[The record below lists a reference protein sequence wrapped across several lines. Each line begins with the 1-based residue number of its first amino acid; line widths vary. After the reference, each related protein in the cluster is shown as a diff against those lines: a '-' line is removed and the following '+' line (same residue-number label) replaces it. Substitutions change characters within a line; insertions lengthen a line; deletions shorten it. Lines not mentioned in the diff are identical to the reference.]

1 MFVVPFPVLERSLV
15 HKTAQTAVIRLL
27 LSVMLRNLPFDEQ
40 LYLDNNPDVAAA
52 VENGEWPDGRSH
64 FAASGYFEGRWG
76 GASQFS
82 EAWYLDQYPDVREAV
97 EDGTWDSG
105 EQHYFTVGIHEWRCP
120 TEELLEDV
128 GLWKAALRV
137 TSEEKPASVLEKNHD
152 LYEQW
157 LARRPTVMEPS
168 PVALAV
174 GTMSP
179 KGDLIMGR
187 GGTVFLIGGADSPL
201 DQYGRDI
208 AEVAPVVNQLTNLF
222 QERATCLADRAITY
236 LQIVIPEKLSIVPAA
251 FPLRITVPTTMLG
264 ALEQRAADSPALR
277 SAYIS
282 CYDLFSR
289 DDDPAKTYRPVDT
302 HLAPYGAFR
311 LIQAILQ
318 RLGLE
323 PLPALDFNRVRTT
336 PADVSE
342 RFFGILESYS
352 ECDASWA
359 TPCEK
364 ISESRQTLGHIGKR
378 QSWICP
384 AAPHRQK
391 VIVFGNS
398 YFEFADRGQYAL
410 SWWMARLFTEYEFVW
425 SFLDWDIVDEQ
436 KPDLVICQ
444 TVERFLHRVANN

>member
-1 MFVVPFPVLERSLV
+1 MFIVPFPVLERSLV
-15 HKTAQTAVIRLL
+15 NRTAQTAVIRLL
-27 LSVMLRNLPFDEQ
+27 LSEMLRHLPFDEQ

-52 VENGEWPDGRSH
+52 VATGQWPDGRSH

-76 GASQFS
+76 AASNFS
-82 EAWYLDQYPDVREAV
+82 EAWYLEQYPDVREAV
-97 EDGTWDSG
+97 ADGTWDSG
-105 EQHYFTVGIHEWRCP
+105 EQHYFTVGIYEWRCP
-120 TEELLEDV
+120 TEELLGDI
-128 GLWKAALRV
+128 GLWKAALLA
-137 TSEEKPASVLEKNHD
+137 TSEEKPASALEKNHE

-157 LARRPTVMEPS
+157 LAIRPMPLEPS

-174 GTMSP
+174 GTISP
-179 KGDLIMGR
+179 KGDLMMGR
-187 GGTVFLIGGADSPL
+187 NGTVFLIGGVDSPL
-201 DQYGRDI
+201 DQYDRDA
-208 AEVAPVVNQLTNLF
+208 AEVASIVDQLAGLF
-222 QERATCLADRAITY
+222 QERATRLAQRAINY
-236 LQIVIPEKLSIVPAA
+236 LQIVIPEKLSIVPEA
-251 FPLRITVPTTMLG
+251 FPLRLSVPTTL
-264 ALEQRAADSPALR
+264 LKTFEQRTTETPALR
-277 SAYIS
+277 LNYLS
-282 CYDLFSR
+282 CYDLFSG
-289 DDDPAKTYRPVDT
+289 DDDHAKLYRPVDT

-311 LIQAILQ
+311 LVQAILQ

-323 PLPALDFNRVRTT
+323 MPALEFNRTRTT

-342 RFFGILESYS
+342 RFFGILESYP

-359 TPCEK
+359 APCEK

-384 AAPHRQK
+384 NAPHRRK

-425 SFLDWDIVDEQ
+425 SFLDWSIVEEQ